1 MEIEFLKN
9 EFFQISSGRVL
20 LGKWSFG
27 ALEIS
32 LYQSLFAVTPKI
44 SKKGKFLVSLIHKSA
59 APDSSGHQ
67 HDLSDQAGLQSSRYA
82 PSLP

>member
-1 MEIEFLKN
+1 M
-9 EFFQISSGRVL
+9 G
-20 LGKWSFG
+20 
-27 ALEIS
+27 LEI

-44 SKKGKFLVSLIHKSA
+44 SKKGKFLAALIHKSA
-59 APDSSGHQ
+59 APDSSGYQ